1 MNVLSPKCLSE
12 ESLGMHVF
20 FGRVLG
26 SILGWFS
33 PWPCGRHGRWKTT
46 DQELVNFFVKGQKV
60 NILGFVGHTISNLT
74 TQLCHCTTIEAICK
88 QMDLVMLQ

>member
-60 NILGFVGHTISNLT
+60 NILGFESKKVFFFENLST
-74 TQLCHCTTIEAICK
+74 G
-88 QMDLVMLQ
+88 DLQRVNFRCIAK